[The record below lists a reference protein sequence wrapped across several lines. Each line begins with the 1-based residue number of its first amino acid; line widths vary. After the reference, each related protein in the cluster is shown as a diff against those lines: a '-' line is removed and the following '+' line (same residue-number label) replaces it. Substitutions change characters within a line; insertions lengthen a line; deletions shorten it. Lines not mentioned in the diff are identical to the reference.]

1 MPRSPFSVFTE
12 VRFLQ
17 CIRGSLSNV
26 WFDGDVTISKNF
38 NARWIPSSEEDDDDD
53 GIMRVSVLLFYLF
66 EYVVTTFFFL
76 SFFLLTSVCLF
87 SRFRVFVDF
96 RTFFFL
102 NRKSFFFSLLFL
114 FLHFFHS
121 RREKSAC
128 VCTLSITFL
137 YALRKSAEERV

>member
-38 NARWIPSSEEDDDDD
+38 NARWIPFGEEDDDDD

-96 RTFFFL
+96 RIFFL
-102 NRKSFFFSLLFL
+102 NRKWSFFLFFFFFS
-114 FLHFFHS
+114 FF
-121 RREKSAC
+121 
-128 VCTLSITFL
+128 TFFIHVE
-137 YALRKSAEERV
+137 REERVCLYVHFR